1 MAHLLRCNVFQLAAP
16 EPGLFRLSLAEIA
29 TRFDECAKMMAVL
42 MNGDVELALATGPL
56 VLTIAGPG
64 LTAPGVSDMA
74 VLRKSILRLPDFA
87 ALRHQPGFGAI
98 HVCFLQNFEVEPDPR
113 GGGLS
118 YTHGFAD
125 PPFLYTKEY
134 REERL
139 YTGDSNKPGPPRWL
153 VLLHEFGHLLLR
165 SGHVEADGN
174 LMSDKNKALNI
185 TDKQRK
191 KMVRV
196 ARRIASGGRCGLWH

>member
-1 MAHLLRCNVFQLAAP
+1 MAHVLRWNVFQLAAP

-42 MNGDVELALATGPL
+42 MNGEVELALATGPL
-56 VLTIAGPG
+56 RLAVAGPG
-64 LTAPGVSDMA
+64 LAAPGVSDMA
-74 VLRKSILRLPDFA
+74 VLRQSILRSPEFA

-98 HVCFLQNFEVEPDPR
+98 HVCFLGHFDVEPDPR

-134 REERL
+134 REARL
-139 YTGDSNKPGPPRWL
+139 YTGDLDKPGPPRWL

-165 SGHVEADGN
+165 NGHDKDDGN
-174 LMSDKNKALNI
+174 FVSENNRTQNI
-185 TDKQRK
+185 TNEQRK
-191 KMVRV
+191 KMIRV
-196 ARRIASGGRCGLWH
+196 ARRMASSGRCGLWH